1 MNEENENQLKENI
14 TNLLTQKNE
23 KILNDREKMKIDKEV
38 ERMRKKVPVL
48 VDKKNNTQIEM

>member
-48 VDKKNNTQIEM
+48 VDKKNNT